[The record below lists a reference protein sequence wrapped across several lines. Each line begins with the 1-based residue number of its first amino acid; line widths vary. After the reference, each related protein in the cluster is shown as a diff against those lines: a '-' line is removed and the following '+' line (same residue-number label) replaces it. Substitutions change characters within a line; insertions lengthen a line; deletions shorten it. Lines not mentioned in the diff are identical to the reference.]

1 METRFSPTQLADP
14 DTAQSERMIRKCVH
28 CGFCTATC
36 PTYVLLGDELDS
48 PRGRIYLIK
57 EMLEQDA
64 DPTPEVVKHI
74 DRCLSCL
81 ACTTTCPSGVDYAK
95 LIDHARD
102 YVEQRYRRPFVDRA
116 WRALLAWLLPHRRRF
131 AAALGLAPLARPLA
145 PLLARMPALRP
156 AAAMLRLAPRRRRS
170 PVFATFAPA
179 ETRGRVILLQGC
191 AEPVLA
197 PQVRAATVRLL
208 ARMGFEAVF
217 VQGEGCCGSLVHHMG
232 KAEAARAAARRNI
245 IAWSAEIGRGDVAAI
260 LSTVSGCGAMLKD
273 YGHVF
278 RGDPALAEP
287 ARRISELAQDIAEF
301 VDRVGLPP
309 AVDHAPLSVAY
320 HAACS
325 LQHGQKITTAP
336 KRLLAEAGFQVRDIP
351 EGHLCCGSAGTYN
364 ILQPDIAGQLLARK
378 LENIDRTGADL
389 IAAGNIGC
397 LTQIASGSQRPIVH
411 TIELLD
417 WATGG
422 PAPEAL
428 LPLRDEDSTLPTRS
442 PAHAS
447 PRT

>member
-1 METRFSPTQLADP
+1 MQTRFTADQLADP
-14 DTAQSERMIRKCVH
+14 DTAVSETMIRKCVH

-57 EMLEQDA
+57 EMLEADA

-102 YVEQRYRRPFVDRA
+102 YVEQRYERPFADRA
-116 WRALLAWLLPHRRRF
+116 WRNLLAWLLPNRGRF
-131 AAALGLAPLARPLA
+131 AAALSLAPLAKPFA
-145 PLLARMPALRP
+145 PLLARVPALKP
-156 AAAMLRLAPRRRRS
+156 AAAMLALAPRRR
-170 PVFATFAPA
+170 PA
-179 ETRGRVILLQGC
+179 LWRARPAHDHPNGRVILLQGC

-208 ARMGFEAVF
+208 NRVGYEAVF
-217 VQGEGCCGSLVHHMG
+217 VQGEGCCGGLTLHMG
-232 KAEAARAAARRNI
+232 KADAARAAARRNI
-245 IAWSAEIGRGDVAAI
+245 AAWSAEIAKGDIAAI
-260 LSTVSGCGAMLKD
+260 LTTASGCGVMLED
-273 YGHVF
+273 YGHLF
-278 RGDPALAEP
+278 RDDPALAEP
-287 ARRISELAQDIAEF
+287 AKQVSDLAQDIADF
-301 VDRVGLPP
+301 IDRIGLPP
-309 AVDHAPLSVAY
+309 VVDHPGLSVAY
-320 HAACS
+320 HAACT
-325 LQHGQKITTAP
+325 LQHGQKITVAP
-336 KRLLAEAGFQVRDIP
+336 KRLLVAAGFAVRDIP

-364 ILQPDIAGQLLARK
+364 ILQSEIASRLLERK

-422 PAPEAL
+422 PRPGGMADL
-428 LPLRDEDSTLPTRS
+428 
-442 PAHAS
+442 
-447 PRT
+447 

>member
-1 METRFSPTQLADP
+1 MAASSPRSEPADMQTNFTPDQLADA
-14 DTAQSERMIRKCVH
+14 DTAVSEAMIRKCVH

-57 EMLEQDA
+57 EMLEA
-64 DPTPEVVKHI
+64 EATPTAEVVKHI

-102 YVEQRYRRPFVDRA
+102 YVEQRYQRPFADRA
-116 WRALLAWLLPHRRRF
+116 WRALLAWLLPSRSRF
-131 AAALGLAPLARPLA
+131 AAALMLAPLGRPLA
-145 PLLARMPALRP
+145 PLLRRIPALKP
-156 AAAMLRLAPRRRRS
+156 AAAMLALAPRAR
-170 PVFATFAPA
+170 PA
-179 ETRGRVILLQGC
+179 LFRARPAHDHPNSRVILLQGC

-208 ARMGFEAVF
+208 ARMGYEAVF
-217 VQGEGCCGSLVHHMG
+217 VRGEGCCGGLTHHMG

-245 IAWSAEIGRGDVAAI
+245 TAWTAEIAKGDTAAI
-260 LSTVSGCGAMLKD
+260 LSTVSGCGVMLKD
-273 YGHVF
+273 YGHIF
-278 RGDPALAEP
+278 REDPNLAEP
-287 ARRISELAQDIAEF
+287 ARRISDLAQDITEF
-301 VDRVGLPP
+301 VDREGLPP
-309 AVDHAPLSVAY
+309 AVDHPPLSVAY

-336 KRLLAEAGFQVRDIP
+336 KRLLDAAGFEVRDIP

-364 ILQPDIAGQLLARK
+364 ILQSDIAGRLLDRK

-397 LTQIASGSQRPIVH
+397 LTQIASGSKRPIVH

-422 PAPEAL
+422 PSPDCL
-428 LPLRDEDSTLPTRS
+428 LPLLEQD
-442 PAHAS
+442 
-447 PRT
+447 

>member
-1 METRFSPTQLADP
+1 MQTRFTPAQLADP
-14 DTAQSERMIRKCVH
+14 DTAVSETMIRKCVH

-57 EMLEQDA
+57 EMLEADA

-102 YVEQRYRRPFVDRA
+102 YVEQRYRRPPADRA
-116 WRALLAWLLPHRRRF
+116 WRALLAWLLPSRVRF
-131 AAALGLAPLARPLA
+131 AAAGGLAPLAKPFA
-145 PLLARMPALRP
+145 PLLARIPALKP
-156 AAAMLRLAPRRRRS
+156 AAAMLRLAPHRRRS

-179 ETRGRVILLQGC
+179 ETRGRVLLLRGC

-217 VQGEGCCGSLVHHMG
+217 VQGVGCCGSLTHHMG

-245 IAWSAEIGRGDVAAI
+245 AAWSAEMARGDVAAI
-260 LSTVSGCGAMLKD
+260 LTTVSGCGVMLKD
-273 YGHVF
+273 YGHIF
-278 RGDPALAEP
+278 REDPALAES
-287 ARRISELAQDIAEF
+287 AERISSLAQDITEF
-301 VDRVGLPP
+301 VDRTGLPP
-309 AVDHAPLSVAY
+309 AVEHPPLSVAY

-325 LQHGQKITTAP
+325 LQHGQKITAAP
-336 KRLLAEAGFQVRDIP
+336 KRLLMAAGFEVRDIP

-364 ILQPDIAGQLLARK
+364 ILQSDIAGRLLDRK
-378 LENIDRTGADL
+378 LENIDRTDADL

-397 LTQIASGSQRPIVH
+397 LTQIGSGSKRPIVH

-422 PAPEAL
+422 PAPDQL
-428 LPLRDEDSTLPTRS
+428 LPRDGQGFT
-442 PAHAS
+442 H
-447 PRT
+447 

>member
-1 METRFSPTQLADP
+1 MQTRFTPDQLADP
-14 DTAQSERMIRKCVH
+14 DTAVSEQMIRKCVH

-57 EMLEQDA
+57 EMLEADA

-102 YVEQRYRRPFVDRA
+102 YVEQRYQRPLADRA
-116 WRALLAWLLPHRRRF
+116 WRALLAWLLPSRGRF
-131 AAALGLAPLARPLA
+131 SAALSLAPLAKPFA
-145 PLLARMPALRP
+145 PLLARIPALKP
-156 AAAMLRLAPRRRRS
+156 AAAMLALAPRRRAALWR
-170 PVFATFAPA
+170 ARPA
-179 ETRGRVILLQGC
+179 HDHPNGRVILLQGC

-208 ARMGFEAVF
+208 NRMGYEAVF
-217 VQGEGCCGSLVHHMG
+217 VKGEGCCGGLTLHMG
-232 KAEAARAAARRNI
+232 KAEAARGAATRNI
-245 IAWSAEIGRGDVAAI
+245 AAWSAEIATGDIAAI
-260 LSTVSGCGAMLKD
+260 LTTASGCGVMLED
-273 YGHVF
+273 YGHLF
-278 RGDPALAEP
+278 RDDPALAEP
-287 ARRISELAQDIAEF
+287 AKRVSDLAQDIAEF
-301 VDRVGLPP
+301 VDRAGLPP
-309 AVDHAPLSVAY
+309 VVDHPRLSVAY
-320 HAACS
+320 HAACT

-336 KRLLAEAGFQVRDIP
+336 RRLLAAAGFDVRDIP

-364 ILQPDIAGQLLARK
+364 ILQSDIAGRLLERK

-397 LTQIASGSQRPIVH
+397 LTQIASGSKRPIVH

-422 PAPEAL
+422 PAPEGL
-428 LPLRDEDSTLPTRS
+428 GDL
-442 PAHAS
+442 
-447 PRT
+447 

>member
-1 METRFSPTQLADP
+1 MQTRFTADQLADP
-14 DTAQSERMIRKCVH
+14 DTAVSETMIRKCVH

-57 EMLEQDA
+57 EMLEADA

-102 YVEQRYRRPFVDRA
+102 YVEQRYERPFADRA
-116 WRALLAWLLPHRRRF
+116 WRNLLAWLLPNRGRF
-131 AAALGLAPLARPLA
+131 AAALSLAPLAKPFA
-145 PLLARMPALRP
+145 PLLARVPALKP
-156 AAAMLRLAPRRRRS
+156 AAAMLALAPRRR
-170 PVFATFAPA
+170 PA
-179 ETRGRVILLQGC
+179 LWRARPAHDHPNGRVILLQGC

-208 ARMGFEAVF
+208 NRVGYEAVF
-217 VQGEGCCGSLVHHMG
+217 VQGEGCCGGLTLHMG
-232 KAEAARAAARRNI
+232 KADAARAAARRNI
-245 IAWSAEIGRGDVAAI
+245 AAWSAEIAKGDIAAI
-260 LSTVSGCGAMLKD
+260 LTTASGCGVMLED
-273 YGHVF
+273 YGHLF
-278 RGDPALAEP
+278 RDDPALAEP
-287 ARRISELAQDIAEF
+287 AKQVSDLAQDIAEF
-301 VDRVGLPP
+301 IDRIGLPP
-309 AVDHAPLSVAY
+309 VVDHPGLSVAY
-320 HAACS
+320 HAACT
-325 LQHGQKITTAP
+325 LQHGQKITVAP
-336 KRLLAEAGFQVRDIP
+336 KRLLVAAGFAVRDIP

-364 ILQPDIAGQLLARK
+364 ILQSEIASRLLERK

-422 PAPEAL
+422 PRPGGMADL
-428 LPLRDEDSTLPTRS
+428 
-442 PAHAS
+442 
-447 PRT
+447 

>member
-1 METRFSPTQLADP
+1 MQTRFTADQLADP
-14 DTAQSERMIRKCVH
+14 DTAVSETMIRKCVH

-57 EMLEQDA
+57 EMLEADA

-102 YVEQRYRRPFVDRA
+102 YVEQRYERPFADRA
-116 WRALLAWLLPHRRRF
+116 WRNLLAWLLPNRGRF
-131 AAALGLAPLARPLA
+131 AAALSLAPLAKPFA
-145 PLLARMPALRP
+145 PLLAREPALKP
-156 AAAMLRLAPRRRRS
+156 AAAMLALAPRRR
-170 PVFATFAPA
+170 PA
-179 ETRGRVILLQGC
+179 LWRARPAHDHPNGRVILLQGC

-208 ARMGFEAVF
+208 NRVGYEAVF
-217 VQGEGCCGSLVHHMG
+217 VQGEGCCGGLTLHMG
-232 KAEAARAAARRNI
+232 KADAARAAARRNI
-245 IAWSAEIGRGDVAAI
+245 AAWSAEIAKGDIAAI
-260 LSTVSGCGAMLKD
+260 LTTASGCGVMLED
-273 YGHVF
+273 YGHLF
-278 RGDPALAEP
+278 RDDPALAEP
-287 ARRISELAQDIAEF
+287 AKQVSDLAQDIAEF
-301 VDRVGLPP
+301 IDRIGLPP
-309 AVDHAPLSVAY
+309 VVDHPGLSVAY
-320 HAACS
+320 HAACT
-325 LQHGQKITTAP
+325 LQHGQKITVAP
-336 KRLLAEAGFQVRDIP
+336 KRLLVAAGFAVRDIP

-364 ILQPDIAGQLLARK
+364 ILQSEIASRLLERK

-422 PAPEAL
+422 PRPGGMADL
-428 LPLRDEDSTLPTRS
+428 
-442 PAHAS
+442 
-447 PRT
+447 

>member
-1 METRFSPTQLADP
+1 MQTRFTPDQLADP
-14 DTAQSERMIRKCVH
+14 DTAVSETMIRKCVH

-57 EMLEQDA
+57 EMLETDA

-102 YVEQRYRRPFVDRA
+102 YVEQRYQRPFADRA
-116 WRALLAWLLPHRRRF
+116 WRALLAWLLPSQGRF
-131 AAALGLAPLARPLA
+131 AAALSLAPLAKPLA
-145 PLLARMPALRP
+145 PLLARIPALTP
-156 AAAMLRLAPRRRRS
+156 AAAMLALAPSRRGAPS
-170 PVFATFAPA
+170 PTPA
-179 ETRGRVILLQGC
+179 AQAHPHGRVILLQGC

-197 PQVRAATVRLL
+197 PQIRAATVRLL
-208 ARMGFEAVF
+208 NRMGYDAVF
-217 VQGEGCCGSLVHHMG
+217 VAGEGCCGGLTHHMG
-232 KAEAARAAARRNI
+232 KAEAARAAARHNI
-245 IAWSAEIGRGDVAAI
+245 AAWSAELAKDDVAAI
-260 LSTVSGCGAMLKD
+260 LTTASGCGVMLKD
-273 YGHVF
+273 YAHLF
-278 RGDPALAEP
+278 REDPELAEP
-287 ARRISELAQDIAEF
+287 ARRISDLAQDIVEF
-301 VDRVGLPP
+301 VDQIGLPAVVQHP
-309 AVDHAPLSVAY
+309 ALKVAY

-325 LQHGQKITTAP
+325 LQHGQKITAAP
-336 KRLLAEAGFQVRDIP
+336 MRLLAAAGFDVRDIP

-364 ILQPDIAGQLLARK
+364 ILQSDIASRLLERK
-378 LENIDRTGADL
+378 LENIDRTGADV

-397 LTQIASGSQRPIVH
+397 LTQIASGSRRPIVH

-422 PAPEAL
+422 PKPEGLA
-428 LPLRDEDSTLPTRS
+428 DV
-442 PAHAS
+442 
-447 PRT
+447 